1 MEFGGHVTTIAR
13 GSTPDR
19 SELRV
24 ERAIYD
30 RRNIDIGVNE
40 RSPYGIEGES
50 MLDATDR
57 AIIAH
62 LQSNARMS
70 NRALADAVSI
80 APSTCSERLNKLR
93 DAGVFDGFH
102 AEVNPEVLG
111 LDIEALI
118 SIRLRRHGAPE
129 VEKFTKSTDGMPEV
143 KQIFHTSGGN
153 DFLCHVIVRDA
164 KRLRELVVNGFTTL
178 PEVAHVETSLVFE
191 HRSKPVLIEP
201 V

>member
-1 MEFGGHVTTIAR
+1 MGHT
-13 GSTPDR
+13 
-19 SELRV
+19 
-24 ERAIYD
+24 IYD
-30 RRNIDIGVNE
+30 RRNIDIGVSE

-93 DAGVFDGFH
+93 DAGVFNGFH

-178 PEVAHVETSLVFE
+178 PEVAHVETSLIFE